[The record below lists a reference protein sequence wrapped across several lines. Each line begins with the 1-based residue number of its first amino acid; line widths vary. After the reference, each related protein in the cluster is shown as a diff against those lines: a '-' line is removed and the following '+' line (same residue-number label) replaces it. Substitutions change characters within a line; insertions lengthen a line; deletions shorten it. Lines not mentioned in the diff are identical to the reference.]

1 MPNDIGNEIKV
12 MWDNVASTTD
22 INCTLS
28 KSLQRFD
35 MGEVEGAR
43 TDDKVF
49 EPQEF
54 RFNVQDGL
62 TSTDGDFQDLID
74 RMIPIDRTKVK
85 RVLFKLSAKEMRDP
99 RLLKMASEGIA
110 RDIRNAIDVAAYET
124 AIQEGS
130 LVHVSAGAFE
140 WQTASDVEVLMAN
153 RGLGGYNKKAFL
165 SLPDYSGVSQQLG
178 AYQYTD
184 GIPKDAL
191 TKAQLPMLQSFE
203 TIRADYRKTLAA
215 NAQTGV
221 TINGDQSH
229 TPQTYVTGST
239 TEFYDNRRMV
249 LNVTTGTITNMPRG
263 TKFTIAGVNALNPE
277 TREDA
282 GELQT
287 FTVLSGTVSALTI
300 SPAIVTTGPYANCSA
315 IAGNTNAVVI
325 LNTTLS
331 APSIFYTPESLIL
344 VPGQLPL
351 GGPGVDEIV
360 TTTENGIPLVM
371 TMEKDFHTGDLHCK
385 GVIYFDVVAK
395 FPDRIVVCLTG
406 QQ

>member
-1 MPNDIGNEIKV
+1 MANEIGNEIKI
-12 MWDNVASTTD
+12 MWDDVASTTD

-28 KSLQRFD
+28 KSLERFG
-35 MGEVEGAR
+35 MGETEGAR
-43 TDDKVF
+43 TDDKVY

-54 RFNVQDGL
+54 RFNVLDGL
-62 TSTDGDFQDLID
+62 KSTASDFEDLVD

-85 RVLFKLSAKEMRDP
+85 RVLFKISAKEMRDP
-99 RLLKMASEGIA
+99 RLLRMASDGIA

-124 AIQEGS
+124 AINEGS
-130 LVHVSAGAFE
+130 LVYSSATAFE
-140 WQTASDVEVLMAN
+140 WQTAADVEVLMAN

-165 SLPDYSGVSQQLG
+165 SLPDYSAVSKQLG

-184 GIPKDAL
+184 GVPKNAL
-191 TKAQLPMLQSFE
+191 EKAQLPMLQSFD

-215 NAQTGV
+215 NTTTGV
-221 TINGDQSH
+221 TVNGDQSH

-282 GELQT
+282 GDLQT
-287 FTVLSGTVSALTI
+287 FTVISGTASALTI

-315 IAGNTNAVVI
+315 VAADSAAIVI
-325 LNTTLS
+325 LNTALS

-351 GGPGVDEIV
+351 GGAGVDEIV

-385 GVIYFDVVAK
+385 GVVYFDVVAK
-395 FPDRIVVCLTG
+395 FPDRIAVCLTN
-406 QQ
+406 QT

>member
-300 SPAIVTTGPYANCSA
+300 SPAIVTTGPYANCSD
-315 IAGNTNAVVI
+315 IATNLNAVVI